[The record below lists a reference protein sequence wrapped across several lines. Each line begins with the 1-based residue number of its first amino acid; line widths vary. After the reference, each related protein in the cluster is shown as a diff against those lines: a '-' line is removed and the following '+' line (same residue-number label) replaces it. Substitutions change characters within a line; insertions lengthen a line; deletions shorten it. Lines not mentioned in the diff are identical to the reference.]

1 MFVKVALERV
11 ETCRPE
17 PLVVG
22 EPTLR
27 LLHRRGV
34 EAARHRTADL
44 LPLDQSRVRE
54 DIKVFEHRRE

>member
-1 MFVKVALERV
+1 MFGEVAFECVKA
-11 ETCRPE
+11 CRPE

-27 LLHRRGV
+27 LLHRGGV
-34 EAARHRTADL
+34 EAAGHRAADL

-54 DIKVFEHRRE
+54 DIKVFEHSRE